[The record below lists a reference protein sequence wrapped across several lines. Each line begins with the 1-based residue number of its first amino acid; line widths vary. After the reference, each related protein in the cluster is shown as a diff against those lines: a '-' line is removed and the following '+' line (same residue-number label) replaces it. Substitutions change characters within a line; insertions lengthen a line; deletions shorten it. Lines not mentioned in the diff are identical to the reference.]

1 MLIQSKIKAYPLCLE
16 NISKDFTTN
25 KMKKK
30 KREKNRIEW
39 IYLRFFVD
47 YNNVGLNNIINFHK
61 YLMKKSDI

>member
-25 KMKKK
+25 NMKK
-30 KREKNRIEW
+30 KREKNSIEW